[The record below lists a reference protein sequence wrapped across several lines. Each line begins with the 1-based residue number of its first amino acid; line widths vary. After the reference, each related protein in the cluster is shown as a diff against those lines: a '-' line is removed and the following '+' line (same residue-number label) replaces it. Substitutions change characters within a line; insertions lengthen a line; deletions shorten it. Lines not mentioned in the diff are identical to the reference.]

1 MPLIPLQIVGDS
13 AVFNREIEV
22 SQLSKALALTPTVAP
37 ATVGGVA
44 PTLSLL
50 RETHA
55 ATEFTDG
62 AAADGTLN
70 TTALLPAGAYVLFA
84 VLFVTVGFA
93 EDTTCVIQIGSAG
106 QANAYITGTPSVFTA
121 VPTGLT
127 TLGVPSG
134 RQFIASAAAVKL
146 TITSASDITPVIA
159 GAGVL
164 NVGIYYVAT
173 LT

>member
-1 MPLIPLQIVGDS
+1 MPLIPLQLMGDS
-13 AVFNREIEV
+13 SIFAQVMEV
-22 SQLSKALALTPTVAP
+22 TRTAQTLSLVASPAP
-37 ATVGGVA
+37 ATGGLLA
-44 PTLSLL
+44 PALSLL

-62 AAADGTLN
+62 GAADGTLN

-84 VLFVTVGFA
+84 VLFVPVGFA

-106 QANAYITGTPSVFTA
+106 QVNAYITGTPSIFTA
-121 VPTGLT
+121 VPAGLT
-127 TLGVPSG
+127 TLGVPPG
-134 RQFIASAAAVKL
+134 RQFIATAAAVKL

-173 LT
+173 V